1 MPNVDFNFNDIL
13 NKIRYN
19 SGKCFFRTKLYKLQT
34 TTPTYISFRS
44 QSFLT
49 SPYCR
54 LMNVQNT
61 NLQKL
66 VTKQVSPNST
76 TWSFDTCVHSFVR
89 SNVINTTAYTESV
102 SLVVNLFKFI
112 FVWTEKE
119 LFSKSFEN
127 YWVVQL
133 LRKWVVK
140 YSVTW
145 NKKV

>member
-1 MPNVDFNFNDIL
+1 MTNIDFKFNDIL
-13 NKIRYN
+13 KKIRFN
-19 SGKCFFRTKLYKLQT
+19 SWKCFFLTKMYNLQT

-76 TWSFDTCVHSFVR
+76 TRSFDTCVHSFIR
-89 SNVINTTAYTESV
+89 CNVINTTAYSRFLWKG
-102 SLVVNLFKFI
+102 SFLSSYLCGPK
-112 FVWTEKE
+112 
-119 LFSKSFEN
+119 KSCFQSSFQN
-127 YWVVQL
+127 YWIL
-133 LRKWVVK
+133 KFFRNRFVK
-140 YSVTW
+140 YSVTR

>member
-1 MPNVDFNFNDIL
+1 MIHQQFIVIKRIFFKNRFHMTNIDFNFNYVL

-19 SGKCFFRTKLYKLQT
+19 SWKCFFLTKLYKLQT

-76 TWSFDTCVHSFVR
+76 TWSFDTCVHSFIHSVQCYKHDR
-89 SNVINTTAYTESV
+89 INRV
-102 SLVVNLFKFI
+102 GFLMVNLYKFI
-112 FVWTEKE
+112 FV
-119 LFSKSFEN
+119 
-127 YWVVQL
+127 
-133 LRKWVVK
+133 
-140 YSVTW
+140 
-145 NKKV
+145 